1 MLTEKGMAVP
11 ADSWP
16 RVRKVLSD
24 VTGHAEDEITAQS
37 RLFDE
42 LGFA

>member
-1 MLTEKGMAVP
+1 LCRAWRAVV
-11 ADSWP
+11 SE
-16 RVRKVLSD
+16 
-24 VTGHAEDEITAQS
+24 VTGHAVDEITAQS